1 MPSLFEHISKN
12 LVRELGDKDLRPM
25 RCLSNANQFRQLAI
39 LQKRKKRSPFWEQ
52 PDIPAE
58 YTLMDLLEP
67 SSSVPETAVMGPFLF
82 SDTVVQQGQVS
93 ANVTTGLEMN
103 VSGKATVFHGSSLQ
117 FQAVT
122 IPPHNW
128 KDLQKRKVQDPELLF
143 LVKCRDRQDNLY
155 VVTDTV
161 ELTDTTVLCD
171 NRSVNVWGSCFLP
184 FDTFFKGRGQGE
196 GLKVREKTLI
206 LPQGTVMA
214 YKRKQL
220 VFKENGW
227 DILISDDDKE
237 KTFPE
242 EKLRMQSKSLP
253 STINSGFIPPR
264 GRTQEPFRQDF
275 KQLHE
280 EIFQEVEALDELS
293 KDTQDAIFHNILNT
307 LGNRKALL
315 ELMDRLD
322 GDPFD
327 PLDGFGGEILN
338 ETQEDTRN
346 LWIQGRSSII
356 YLLEAII
363 VLSDTQHNL
372 LAQSMKK
379 RILLQ
384 QQELVRSI
392 LEPNFKYPWNI
403 PFTLKPELLAPLQGE
418 GLAITYGLL
427 QECGLNIEL
436 NSPRSTWDL
445 EVKQPLSALYATLSM
460 LQQLA
465 GSQRGQA
472 LPVYTGSV
480 PELNQSQSIQ
490 IEEMV
495 AGAVTGAMNVSI
507 GLPVQVTGSSGV
519 THSSTL
525 TVHTLRVSPHTWETG
540 GEEFLSSFCHPQVT
554 LNKQSRSPGQSYL
567 GRPGPPEPWQRL
579 SPALLFSCP
588 TPTHPCRKL
597 RTPKPSFLKE
607 LQHRKEK
614 EGLYVVTEAVET
626 TQDTMLQSLND
637 AKGSGQLAFLGPGH
651 LKVGAGCAPGVP
663 IRVCWGC
670 GQPPK
675 SSPSTL
681 TPVRWLPH

>member
-1 MPSLFEHISKN
+1 MPSLFETISKN

-82 SDTVVQQGQVS
+82 RDTVVQQGQVS

-117 FQAVT
+117 VQAVT

-161 ELTDTTVLCD
+161 ELTNTTVLYD

-184 FDTFFKGRGQGE
+184 FDTFFKGQGQGE

-242 EKLRMQSKSLP
+242 EKLRYQSKSLP
-253 STINSGFIPPR
+253 STINSGFIR
-264 GRTQEPFRQDF
+264 LRGEYVFAGGRTQEPFRQDF

-293 KDTQDAIFHNILNT
+293 KDTQDAIFRNILNT

-315 ELMDRLD
+315 ELMDKLD

-384 QQELVRSI
+384 QQEL
-392 LEPNFKYPWNI
+392 
-403 PFTLKPELLAPLQGE
+403 GE

-427 QECGLNIEL
+427 QECGLNMEL

-445 EVKQPLSALYATLSM
+445 EVKQPLSALYATLSI

-480 PELNQSQSIQ
+480 PDELR
-490 IEEMV
+490 
-495 AGAVTGAMNVSI
+495 G
-507 GLPVQVTGSSGV
+507 
-519 THSSTL
+519 
-525 TVHTLRVSPHTWETG
+525 
-540 GEEFLSSFCHPQVT
+540 
-554 LNKQSRSPGQSYL
+554 
-567 GRPGPPEPWQRL
+567 
-579 SPALLFSCP
+579 
-588 TPTHPCRKL
+588 L
-597 RTPKPSFLKE
+597 RTTISATLG
-607 LQHRKEK
+607 Q
-614 EGLYVVTEAVET
+614 
-626 TQDTMLQSLND
+626 TQ
-637 AKGSGQLAFLGPGH
+637 
-651 LKVGAGCAPGVP
+651 PGVS
-663 IRVCWGC
+663 RLEG
-670 GQPPK
+670 K
-675 SSPSTL
+675 F
-681 TPVRWLPH
+681 

>member
-1 MPSLFEHISKN
+1 MPSLFETISKN

-82 SDTVVQQGQVS
+82 RDTVVQQGQVS

-117 FQAVT
+117 VQAVT

-161 ELTDTTVLCD
+161 ELTNTTVLYD
-171 NRSVNVWGSCFLP
+171 NRSVNVWGSCSLP
-184 FDTFFKGRGQGE
+184 FDTFFKGQGQGE

-242 EKLRMQSKSLP
+242 EKLRYQSKSLP
-253 STINSGFIPPR
+253 STINSGFIR
-264 GRTQEPFRQDF
+264 LRGEYVFAGGRTQEPFRQDF

-293 KDTQDAIFHNILNT
+293 KDTQDAIFRNILNT

-315 ELMDRLD
+315 ELMDKLD

-427 QECGLNIEL
+427 QECGLNMEL

-445 EVKQPLSALYATLSM
+445 EVKQPLSALYATLSI

-480 PELNQSQSIQ
+480 PDELR
-490 IEEMV
+490 
-495 AGAVTGAMNVSI
+495 G
-507 GLPVQVTGSSGV
+507 
-519 THSSTL
+519 
-525 TVHTLRVSPHTWETG
+525 
-540 GEEFLSSFCHPQVT
+540 
-554 LNKQSRSPGQSYL
+554 
-567 GRPGPPEPWQRL
+567 
-579 SPALLFSCP
+579 
-588 TPTHPCRKL
+588 L
-597 RTPKPSFLKE
+597 RTTISATLG
-607 LQHRKEK
+607 Q
-614 EGLYVVTEAVET
+614 
-626 TQDTMLQSLND
+626 TQ
-637 AKGSGQLAFLGPGH
+637 
-651 LKVGAGCAPGVP
+651 PGVS
-663 IRVCWGC
+663 RLEG
-670 GQPPK
+670 K
-675 SSPSTL
+675 F
-681 TPVRWLPH
+681 

>member
-227 DILISDDDKE
+227 GKQRLKEADGERESASPQKRNEREGASACFHPLLCLFME
-237 KTFPE
+237 KTEDISQLWGHTHIP
-242 EKLRMQSKSLP
+242 LP
-253 STINSGFIPPR
+253 MAPSN
-264 GRTQEPFRQDF
+264 F

-460 LQQLA
+460 LQQL
-465 GSQRGQA
+465 
-472 LPVYTGSV
+472 
-480 PELNQSQSIQ
+480 
-490 IEEMV
+490 
-495 AGAVTGAMNVSI
+495 
-507 GLPVQVTGSSGV
+507 
-519 THSSTL
+519 
-525 TVHTLRVSPHTWETG
+525 
-540 GEEFLSSFCHPQVT
+540 
-554 LNKQSRSPGQSYL
+554 
-567 GRPGPPEPWQRL
+567 
-579 SPALLFSCP
+579 
-588 TPTHPCRKL
+588 
-597 RTPKPSFLKE
+597 
-607 LQHRKEK
+607 
-614 EGLYVVTEAVET
+614 EA
-626 TQDTMLQSLND
+626 
-637 AKGSGQLAFLGPGH
+637 
-651 LKVGAGCAPGVP
+651 
-663 IRVCWGC
+663 
-670 GQPPK
+670 
-675 SSPSTL
+675 
-681 TPVRWLPH
+681 